1 MSPID
6 SPRLRRWGGHSSERP
21 RGLLVELEDAER
33 SQERLEPTC
42 LLRRIAS
49 RMRSHPELGHV
60 ESRGDEDYVR
70 PEGQEPVRL
79 IDWLR
84 STHAEV
90 GRLEI
95 EEGD

>member
-1 MSPID
+1 
-6 SPRLRRWGGHSSERP
+6 
-21 RGLLVELEDAER
+21 
-33 SQERLEPTC
+33 
-42 LLRRIAS
+42 
-49 RMRSHPELGHV
+49 MRSHPELGHV